1 MSRTY
6 ARRRAAGLCIR
17 CGTVPPSPER
27 QACPPCARK
36 HRPPRSP
43 RQVLVDACRAR
54 YGTPAPAAPATGPLV
69 ACCGSWQKIE
79 RIPFQT
85 LCCHKTYFEE
95 KNKEILDVL

>member
-1 MSRTY
+1 MLPTY
-6 ARRRAAGLCIR
+6 DRRLAAGLCIR
-17 CGTVPPSPER
+17 CGTVPPAPER
-27 QACPPCARK
+27 LACTPCALK
-36 HRPPRSP
+36 HRSS